1 MKNNLQQSFM
11 QYVEEKNDQKEEI
24 DLYDENRNYIRTIY
38 RGDEIKQNEW
48 KKCVLCFVIDVDGNV
63 IVEIKEDNKKDVCSG
78 HIKHNEVAMQAVL
91 RELYEEQ
98 GIPIE
103 EAMQI
108 KHLGNIKVDFEETNQ
123 DLQCF
128 LDAFCLIRT
137 EERPFCINQN
147 EMKGIQR
154 IPFEKFIK
162 AFLNSEIFPYIDA
175 YEPIVEKLERVYR
188 ETFEKDG
195 MTAEMER

>member
-11 QYVEEKNDQKEEI
+11 QYVEERNEQLEEI

-78 HIKHNEVAMQAVL
+78 HIKHNEVATQAVL
-91 RELYEEQ
+91 RELYEEH
-98 GIPIE
+98 GIPIKE
-103 EAMQI
+103 SMQI
-108 KHLGNIKVDFEETNQ
+108 KHLDNIKINYEETNQ

-128 LDAFCLIRT
+128 LDVFCLMRT
-137 EERPFCINQN
+137 EERPFRINEE

-154 IPFEKFIK
+154 IPFKKFIK
-162 AFLNSEIFPYIDA
+162 AFLNNEIFPYIDA
-175 YEPIVEKLERVYR
+175 YKPVVEKLVKIYQEK
-188 ETFEKDG
+188 FEINEIPV
-195 MTAEMER
+195 EMER

>member
-1 MKNNLQQSFM
+1 MGYAIQKSFAEYVQQ
-11 QYVEEKNDQKEEI
+11 EDELKEEI
-24 DLYDENRNYIRTIY
+24 DLYDENRNYLRTIY

-48 KKCVLCFVIDVDGNV
+48 EKCVLCFVIDIDGNV
-63 IVEIKEDNKKDVCSG
+63 IVEIRGDNKKDVCSG
-78 HIKHNEVAMQAVL
+78 HIKHNEVATQAIL

-128 LDAFCLIRT
+128 LDVFCLIRT
-137 EERPFCINQN
+137 EERPFCVNEK

-175 YEPIVEKLERVYR
+175 YKTIVEKLVKIYQEK
-188 ETFEKDG
+188 FEINEIPV
-195 MTAEMER
+195 EMER